1 MGLKVID
8 GTPTAISKYLRE
20 EKMNVSINQCKKI
33 VEGKFEEI
41 KIYLKEL
48 DNELLNEVAGEM
60 RKYLAQYSTI

>member
-1 MGLKVID
+1 MGLKIID

>member
-1 MGLKVID
+1 
-8 GTPTAISKYLRE
+8 
-20 EKMNVSINQCKKI
+20 MNVSINQCKKI